1 MSIAYM
7 AQLPTTNMER
17 NRGSESFL
25 SWINFGGVGVAIEV
39 GTGVNVSLVSGSG
52 FGSSFTQ
59 GVSFCSCSGAT
70 SSGPHTSDSNAYDI
84 LSLFF
89 YINRKN
95 KDGFTNVNH
104 FDGYRIDMCGYRIS
118 CV

>member
-1 MSIAYM
+1 MN
-7 AQLPTTNMER
+7 L
-17 NRGSESFL
+17 
-25 SWINFGGVGVAIEV
+25 GGVGV
-39 GTGVNVSLVSGSG
+39 GVDIGMGAGANVSLVSVAGSG
-52 FGSSFTQ
+52 LGSSFFTQ
-59 GVSFCSCSGAT
+59 GCSSCSGAT

-95 KDGFTNVNH
+95 KDGFTNVNY
-104 FDGYRIDMCGYRIS
+104 FDSYRIGMCSYRIS